1 MDTNNKSELRLYSL
15 GIVVETK
22 KDDTDLIKVS
32 PTEILPLQ
40 NGLLSEQ
47 KRDYT
52 VKMPNASGVQKSSEI
67 KGDDV
72 VVAKWIPFG
81 HSNRITAPDVVEGE
95 TVILFRF
102 ADNDEYHWTTLFR
115 EPSLRRLE
123 TVMYAFSDIAAPGQ
137 AFDKDSSYYFEV
149 STKEKHVTF
158 KTSKADGEP
167 YAYLIDIDTG
177 KGLMT
182 VIDDVRNEVSI
193 NSKTGEIKVKTN
205 EKVTI
210 ETKTAE
216 IKASQINLKGPVQ
229 ITGALTVSSG
239 ITAGSN
245 ISTPANIAAGGTVSG
260 TNIT

>member
-1 MDTNNKSELRLYSL
+1 MDTKDKSELRLYSL

-22 KDDTDLIKVS
+22 QDNSDQIKVS

-47 KRDYT
+47 KRDYN
-52 VKMPNASGVQKSSEI
+52 VKMPNASGVQKSSEL
-67 KGDDV
+67 KGDDI

-115 EPSLRRLE
+115 EPLLRRLE
-123 TVMYAFSDIAAPGQ
+123 TVLYAFSDLKAPGQ
-137 AFDKDSSYYFEV
+137 AFDKDSSYYLEV
-149 STKEKHVTF
+149 STKDKHVTF

-177 KGLMT
+177 KGQMT
-182 VIDDVRNEVSI
+182 VIDDVRNEISI
-193 NSKTGEIKVKTN
+193 NSRTGEIKVKTN

-210 ETKTAE
+210 ETKQAE
-216 IKASQINLKGPVQ
+216 VKASQIALKGQVQ
-229 ITGALTVSSG
+229 ITGALTVSNGISAGGNITTSANIAASG
-239 ITAGSN
+239 TVSGSN
-245 ISTPANIAAGGTVSG
+245 IS
-260 TNIT
+260 